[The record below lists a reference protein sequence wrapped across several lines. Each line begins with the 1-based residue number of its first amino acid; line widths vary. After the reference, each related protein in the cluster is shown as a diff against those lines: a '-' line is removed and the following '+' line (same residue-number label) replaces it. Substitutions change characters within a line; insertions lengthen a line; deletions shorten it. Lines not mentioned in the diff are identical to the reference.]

1 MVDTTSGIEPVF
13 EFELIRR
20 DRLGEHIMRHTLY
33 DQWYTKHQKEIE
45 KGEVKRPDWFVSA
58 SDLTPVDHV
67 KVQAVIQ
74 KYVDASI
81 SKTVNAPTN
90 DTVENVKKLYNL
102 AYKLGCKGVTYMR
115 EGSRPGVL
123 ERKKEDKKEEVAEKQ
138 LPLTNGY
145 RIKPRP
151 MAVHGTTYR
160 IPTPVGTAYI
170 TINTNGGDEPLEVFI
185 NGVGRAGSDL
195 YAMAEGLGRIIS
207 LALRY
212 SSHLTP
218 HERVKDIMK
227 QLEGIG
233 GGRPTG
239 FGKDRVKSLPDA
251 VAKVLAMHY
260 GLNGYGKVEEVKSN
274 KSITHDAIPSQMV
287 KTQVVETS
295 SKNFDI
301 CPSCGEATL
310 AHEEGCSKCYSCG
323 HSEC

>member
-1 MVDTTSGIEPVF
+1 
-13 EFELIRR
+13 
-20 DRLGEHIMRHTLY
+20 
-33 DQWYTKHQKEIE
+33 
-45 KGEVKRPDWFVSA
+45 
-58 SDLTPVDHV
+58 
-67 KVQAVIQ
+67 
-74 KYVDASI
+74 
-81 SKTVNAPTN
+81 
-90 DTVENVKKLYNL
+90 
-102 AYKLGCKGVTYMR
+102 
-115 EGSRPGVL
+115 
-123 ERKKEDKKEEVAEKQ
+123 
-138 LPLTNGY
+138 
-145 RIKPRP
+145 

-218 HERVKDIMK
+218 HERIKDIMK

-251 VAKVLAMHY
+251 IAKVLAMHY
-260 GLNGYGKVEEVKSN
+260 GLNGYGKIEEVKDKKHIVS
-274 KSITHDAIPSQMV
+274 DAMPSQIV
-287 KTQVVETS
+287 KTQVVETKS
-295 SKNFDI
+295 DNFDI